1 MCVGVFLSGQALQE
15 EWKTLDASVL
25 EATEALGEKK
35 EKAMKAQ
42 EKKEEEKS
50 HRESVPTVALFFVLV
65 LHCVKVQDVWRVNLS
80 FGQKI
85 PLCGEGRP

>member
-25 EATEALGEKK
+25 EASEALGKKK

-42 EKKEEEKS
+42 EEKDEEKS
-50 HRESVPTVALFFVLV
+50 HRESADGCVVFLSLCYTVSRFKMFG
-65 LHCVKVQDVWRVNLS
+65 VNRS